1 MSERNQGILNTVG
14 YSYNDLT
21 VVPAVISSIVSR
33 KECGCIDDVTNKLPI
48 FTAPMLSVVNEYNY
62 DIWCKNDINAIIP
75 RSVKYAKRIEFLHK
89 KCWVALSLN
98 EFEKLFVKN
107 PNISDY
113 TSKKFYVCVDLANGH
128 MQKVYDV
135 INEAKNNAHEY
146 GFVLTV
152 MTGNIANPQTYEWIC
167 KNAKVDY
174 IRLSIGSG
182 AGCLTTSNTA
192 THYPIATLIDECKKI
207 KDNITLCYLDDDS
220 EYLSLPHIVAD
231 GGIRNYSDVVK
242 ALALGAD
249 YVMIGSLLA
258 GLLESSADM
267 VIESNDPVKYP
278 VYYDRNTGETEY
290 YINYDES
297 ETVHIW
303 NGDTE
308 EKKRELIRSMKSITK
323 KFIGMSTKEAQIV
336 INSCLENPIIANK
349 QDLKTSEGC
358 TKFIPCKYTIAQWVE
373 NMIDYLRSAMSYTDC
388 RTLYDFKNNVYLIPN
403 SPSEIYAVN
412 K

>member
-1 MSERNQGILNTVG
+1 MSDRKQGILNKVG

-21 VVPAVISSIVSR
+21 VVPAIISNIKSR
-33 KECGCIDDVTNKLPI
+33 KECNVIDDVTGNLPI

-62 DIWCKNDINAIIP
+62 DIWTKNNINAILP
-75 RSVKYAKRIEFLHK
+75 RSVAYDIRLKRLNES
-89 KCWVALSLN
+89 CWVALSLK
-98 EFEKLFVKN
+98 EFEKLFVNSSDVKN
-107 PNISDY
+107 EKLTTDVY
-113 TSKKFYVCVDLANGH
+113 HVCVDLANGH
-128 MQKVYDV
+128 MADIYAT
-135 INEAKNNAHEY
+135 INAAKKEARKHGY
-146 GFVLTV
+146 QLFV
-152 MTGNIANPQTYEWIC
+152 MTGNIANPETYEYIC
-167 KNAKVDY
+167 RYADVDY

-192 THYPIATLIDECKKI
+192 THYPIATLIDECKQVKDKI
-207 KDNITLCYLDDDS
+207 SCSGDFM
-220 EYLSLPHIVAD
+220 SLPNIVAD
-231 GGIRNYSDVVK
+231 GGIRNYSDVIK

-290 YINYDES
+290 YINYDQS

-323 KFIGMSTKEAQIV
+323 KFIGMSTKEAQII
-336 INSCLENPIIANK
+336 INSCLETPIIANK

-373 NMIDYLRSAMSYTDC
+373 NMIDYLRSTMSYTNC
-388 RTLYDFKNNVYLIPN
+388 TNLYDFKHNVYLIPN

>member
-21 VVPAVISSIVSR
+21 VVPAVISTIVSR
-33 KECGCIDDVTNKLPI
+33 KECDCIDDITNKLPI

-62 DIWCKNDINAIIP
+62 DIWCKNNINAILP
-75 RSVKYAKRIEFLHK
+75 RSVKYAKRIELLYK
-89 KCWVALSLN
+89 ECWVALSLN

-113 TSKKFYVCVDLANGH
+113 IGKKFYVCVDLANGH

-135 INEAKNNAHEY
+135 INEAKNNASEY

-152 MTGNIANPQTYEWIC
+152 MTGNIANPETYEWIC

-174 IRLSIGSG
+174 IRLSVGSG
-182 AGCLTTSNTA
+182 AGCLTTSNTS

-207 KDNITLCYLDDDS
+207 ADNVALCYLDDDS
-220 EYLSLPHIVAD
+220 EYLSLPYIVAD
-231 GGIRNYSDVVK
+231 GGIRNYSDVIK

-249 YVMIGSLLA
+249 YVMVGSLLA

-403 SPSEIYAVN
+403 STSEIYAVN

>member
-152 MTGNIANPQTYEWIC
+152 MTGNVANPQTYEWIC

-207 KDNITLCYLDDDS
+207 KDDITLCYLDDDS

-373 NMIDYLRSAMSYTDC
+373 NMVDYLRSAMSYTDC